1 MLNDIQPAAILKQTH
16 RVAIQGVKGAFHE
29 IAAQKFFGPSIAL
42 EMCDSF
48 PILFRRLRQGKADLG
63 VLAIENSV
71 AGSILPNYALLRDST
86 YTIIGEVYLRIEH
99 QLMALP
105 GQDIARLEA
114 VYSHPMAIQQCY
126 QFFEQYPHIRLVEA
140 SDTAGSAAWI
150 AEEGKER
157 VGAIASSLAAE
168 HYGLEVLARS
178 IETNK
183 RNFTR
188 FLIIVEESAAKGLIK
203 QPDKTSLCFNLA
215 ERSQQVG
222 SLSQILMVLSSYGV
236 NLTKIQS
243 LPILGKEWEYFF
255 HIDLEYED
263 YTHYR
268 RSLDAIR
275 PLVSGLK
282 ILGEYPRG
290 QKYLNGNSQHT

>member
-1 MLNDIQPAAILKQTH
+1 MLSEAQIPALQNKTLRI
-16 RVAIQGVKGAFHE
+16 AIQGEKGAFHE
-29 IAAQKFFGPSIAL
+29 IAAQKFFGEQIEL

-48 PILFRRLRQGKADLG
+48 HVLFRSLAHKKADFG
-63 VLAIENSV
+63 VVAIENSV
-71 AGSILPNYALLRDST
+71 AGTILPNYALLRNSHF
-86 YTIIGEVYLRIEH
+86 TIIGEVYLRIEH
-99 QLMALP
+99 HLMALP
-105 GQDIARLEA
+105 GQRMEDIKA

-126 QFFEQYPHIRLVEA
+126 EFFEQYPHIRLVET
-140 SDTAGSAAWI
+140 SDTAGSARWI
-150 AEEGKER
+150 RETGKKNKA
-157 VGAIASSLAAE
+157 AIASKLAAG
-168 HYGLEVLARS
+168 HYGLEILAES

-188 FLIIVEESAAKGLIK
+188 FFIVLDQGLAASLNIQANKS
-203 QPDKTSLCFNLA
+203 SLCFNLA

-222 SLSQILMVLSSYGV
+222 SLSQVLIVLSSYGL

-263 YTHYR
+263 YLHY
-268 RSLDAIR
+268 SKALDAIR
-275 PLVSGLK
+275 PLVSELK

-290 QKYLNGNSQHT
+290 EKHLNGFD